1 MVKTKSAI
9 LKMNPVRRGKQRHL
23 PLSGYGRG
31 DGDAGMYSVLL
42 RLIEFIAGQ
51 NAVPNLTYNAIT
63 DLGLI
68 QRNQIQSAPLTLI

>member
-31 DGDAGMYSVLL
+31 DGDGDAGMYSVLL

-51 NAVPNLTYNAIT
+51 NAVPNLTK
-63 DLGLI
+63 L
-68 QRNQIQSAPLTLI
+68 